1 MSALSLAPALILLV
15 AGAFIPGCRP
25 VRPTDGGALASRL
38 PARPGTAAPALSVPA
53 RSAPSRAFGTGTPG
67 QPDLHTVGDGDAL
80 LRLPAVRS
88 GSPDPLEE
96 PLPLL
101 VILHGAGSDAAKGM
115 SKLAALADELG
126 VVLLAPI
133 SRSSTWDAVRG
144 SYGADVRQINSAL
157 EDTFAKVRI
166 DPGRIGVA
174 GFSDGAS
181 YALGLGL
188 ANGDLFTRVLAF
200 SPGFIPGGPCRGAPR
215 FFVSHGIGDDILP
228 IHVTARKIVPA
239 LESDG
244 HPVTYREFD
253 GGHAVPQQIARE
265 ALDWLGW

>member
-1 MSALSLAPALILLV
+1 MSALSLVPALILLA

-25 VRPTDGGALASRL
+25 VRPTDGGPLATRL
-38 PARPGTAAPALSVPA
+38 PARPGTAPELSVPG
-53 RSAPSRAFGTGTPG
+53 RSVGTGNAG
-67 QPDLHTVGDGDAL
+67 QPDLHTVGGGDAL
-80 LRLPAVRS
+80 LRLPAVPS
-88 GSPDPLEE
+88 GSPGPTED

-101 VILHGAGSDAAKGM
+101 VILHGAGSDAARGM
-115 SKLAALADELG
+115 SQLAVLADELG

-144 SYGADVRQINSAL
+144 SYGDDVRRINSAL
-157 EDTFAKVRI
+157 EDTFARVRI
-166 DPGRIGVA
+166 DPRRIGVA

-188 ANGDLFTRVLAF
+188 ANGDLFSRVLAF
-200 SPGFIPGGPCRGAPR
+200 SPGFIPGGPSRGAPR

-244 HPVTYREFD
+244 YPVTYREFD
-253 GGHAVPQQIARE
+253 GGHAVPPQIARE

>member
-25 VRPTDGGALASRL
+25 VRPTEGGPLAARL
-38 PARPGTAAPALSVPA
+38 PARPGAAPEL
-53 RSAPSRAFGTGTPG
+53 SAPAPFVGTGTSDTRTPG

-80 LRLPAVRS
+80 LRLPAVPS
-88 GSPDPLEE
+88 GSPDPPEE

-101 VILHGAGSDAAKGM
+101 VILHGAGSDAVRGM
-115 SKLAALADELG
+115 SRLAALADELG

-144 SYGADVRQINSAL
+144 TYGADVRRINNAL

-200 SPGFIPGGPCRGAPR
+200 SPGFIPGGPRRGAPQ
-215 FFVSHGIGDDILP
+215 FFISHGIGDDVLP

-239 LESDG
+239 LEHEG
-244 HPVTYREFD
+244 YPVTYREFD
-253 GGHAVPQQIARE
+253 GGHSVPPQIARE

>member
-25 VRPTDGGALASRL
+25 VRPTDGGPLASRL
-38 PARPGTAAPALSVPA
+38 PARPGTAAPALSVPV
-53 RSAPSRAFGTGTPG
+53 RSALSR
-67 QPDLHTVGDGDAL
+67 LHTVGDGDAL
-80 LRLPAVRS
+80 LRLPAVRP
-88 GSPDPLEE
+88 GSPDSPDSPEE

-101 VILHGAGSDAAKGM
+101 VILHGAGSDAPRGI
-115 SKLAALADELG
+115 SKLAAPADELG

-144 SYGADVRQINSAL
+144 SYGADVRRINSAL
-157 EDTFAKVRI
+157 EDTFTKVRI
-166 DPGRIGVA
+166 DPRRIGVA

-188 ANGDLFTRVLAF
+188 ANGDLFSRVLAF
-200 SPGFIPGGPCRGAPR
+200 SPGFIPGGLSRGTPR
-215 FFVSHGIGDDILP
+215 LFVSHGIGDDVLP

-244 HPVTYREFD
+244 YPVTYREFD
-253 GGHAVPQQIARE
+253 GGHAVPPQIARE